1 MLLGGQ
7 TYQIGGAQMNRIN
20 LIALGVR
27 DMEKSLAFFRTL
39 GFQTKTEEK
48 NPGIVF
54 FNNEG
59 SKLELFPLEELAK
72 DINFEK
78 PPALPQGG
86 FPGMTLACNMK
97 SREEVDHTMKKAVAA
112 GATLA
117 KEPQELSWGGYGG
130 YFIDLDGYYWEVA
143 YGPDWKFDEQN
154 MLVIE

>member
-1 MLLGGQ
+1 
-7 TYQIGGAQMNRIN
+7 MNRIN

-117 KEPQELSWGGYGG
+117 KEPKNSRGAVTAATLST
-130 YFIDLDGYYWEVA
+130 L
-143 YGPDWKFDEQN
+143 
-154 MLVIE
+154 MVIIGKLPMVQIGNLMSKIC

>member
-1 MLLGGQ
+1 
-7 TYQIGGAQMNRIN
+7 
-20 LIALGVR
+20 
-27 DMEKSLAFFRTL
+27 
-39 GFQTKTEEK
+39 
-48 NPGIVF
+48 
-54 FNNEG
+54 
-59 SKLELFPLEELAK
+59 
-72 DINFEK
+72 
-78 PPALPQGG
+78 
-86 FPGMTLACNMK
+86 MTLACNMK